1 MSIRK
6 IELSDLNSIVEMTAQ
21 NFIDSWSFDMLKS
34 SYQSDG
40 FFGLIDEENGDVLS
54 VCAFGGVLDERELY
68 FVVTKQS
75 ARGKGVAKQLL
86 SLALDNLKDSGINKI
101 FLEVRES
108 NFCAIS
114 LYNSLG
120 FVKIA
125 ERKNYYGTE
134 TAIIMQKE
142 F

>member
-1 MSIRK
+1 M
-6 IELSDLNSIVEMTAQ
+6 
-21 NFIDSWSFDMLKS
+21 
-34 SYQSDG
+34 
-40 FFGLIDEENGDVLS
+40 
-54 VCAFGGVLDERELY
+54 
-68 FVVTKQS
+68 VTKQS
-75 ARGKGVAKQLL
+75 ARGKGVAKKLL